1 MSRDPVDVPSREGQ
15 SNRCSGPVMHMA
27 TELTRLYDRLLG
39 HMERVAPEL
48 ECIDVYEA
56 VCREVYNVPYMY

>member
-1 MSRDPVDVPSREGQ
+1 
-15 SNRCSGPVMHMA
+15 MHMA